1 MKAIVAVDENWGI
14 GRKNELLVAIP
25 ADQKNFRN
33 ITTGNVV
40 ILGRKTMSGFPGG
53 MPLKNRTNIV
63 ISKTVSEP
71 KGDEIICHSIEETLE
86 YVKRY
91 NTDDVFV
98 IGGESIYKQFLP
110 YIDEAI
116 VTMIDHAYE
125 ADAYFPNL
133 DKDDEWEMTEE
144 SEEQT
149 YFDITYTFRT
159 YKRK

>member
-40 ILGRKTMSGFPGG
+40 ILGRKTMAGFPGG

-63 ISKTVSEP
+63 ISRTVNEP
-71 KGDEIICHSIEETLE
+71 KGDEIICHSVEETLE
-86 YVKRY
+86 YVKQFDSDSVY
-91 NTDDVFV
+91 V
-98 IGGESIYKQFLP
+98 IGGESIYRQFLP

-116 VTMIDHAYE
+116 VTRIDHTYE

-133 DKDDEWEMTEE
+133 DADDEWEMTEE